1 MDVKG
6 IHTQGERGDGERK
19 WRKERARGKGKR
31 GTERMRKKG
40 GKRGEKGKSE
50 GRSGGKS
57 EGRYKSKCDIVG
69 TVGWHRGKMSDTV
82 RDAG

>member
-19 WRKERARGKGKR
+19 RRKERARGEGKR
-31 GTERMRKKG
+31 ETERMRKKG
-40 GKRGEKGKSE
+40 EKREKRGG
-50 GRSGGKS
+50 SGGKS